1 MAGDTCMVI
10 LLSGVGHC
18 APKQRPPMPPLP
30 PPLPPMPPGPPLPQ
44 CHDDSECKA
53 GWICRCIYI
62 LLPGADASCACDPA
76 PPATCQTNMECP
88 IGQTC
93 WKTLPGVPAGLPGMC
108 GVSQPCNTNADC
120 KQGQHCKQSGFCG
133 KHQFLPWI
141 G

>member
-30 PPLPPMPPGPPLPQ
+30 PLPPGPPGQ
-44 CHDDSECKA
+44 ACHKDAECEA
-53 GWICRCIYI
+53 GWICTINVI
-62 LLPGADASCACDPA
+62 LSLLAPAPTGGWCSPA

-88 IGQTC
+88 VGQTC

-108 GVSQPCNTNADC
+108 GVSPPCHTNADC
-120 KQGQHCKQSGFCG
+120 KKGQHCKQNGFCG
-133 KHQFLPWI
+133 ERVKPWWI